1 MSGKPKVYLIG
12 AGPGDPEL
20 LTLKALRL
28 MQQADV
34 IVYDRLVS
42 PEIMDFVPSGTTRIF
57 VGKESGAHSHTQ
69 HEINELLVQLAQP
82 GRCVVRLK
90 GGDPYIF
97 GRGSEEAL
105 HLLQHGIDFEV
116 VPGITAASACSAYAG
131 IPLTHRGLA
140 RGVTFLTGHFREE
153 EPLGHDWSQLCDPQ
167 LTLIFYMGLAN
178 LEQITARLIAAGRTA
193 TTPAAVVENASHAT
207 QRRVH
212 GTLATLP
219 ALARQHGIGAPALV
233 IIGEVVT
240 LADQLDWFTPSLQ
253 AATESSYA
261 LGQ

>member
-20 LTLKALRL
+20 LTVKALRL

-42 PEIMDFVPSGTTRIF
+42 EEIMNIVPSGATRIF
-57 VGKESGAHSHTQ
+57 VGKESGAHSHSQ
-69 HEINELLVQLAQP
+69 DEINELLVQLAQP

-105 HLLQHGIDFEV
+105 FLLQHDIDFEV
-116 VPGITAASACSAYAG
+116 VPGITAAAACSAYAG

-140 RGVTFLTGHFREE
+140 RGVALLTGHFRDD
-153 EPLGHDWSQLCDPQ
+153 EPLGHDWSHLCDPQ
-167 LTLIFYMGLAN
+167 ITLLFYMGLAN
-178 LEQITARLIAAGRTA
+178 LEQIAARLIAAGRA
-193 TTPAAVVENASHAT
+193 ADTPAAVVERASTAA

-219 ALARQHGIGAPALV
+219 GLAREQAIGAPALV
-233 IIGEVVT
+233 IIGAVVT
-240 LADQLDWFTPSLQ
+240 LADQLDWFTSPQLQ
-253 AATESSYA
+253 FTESRYA
-261 LGQ
+261 AGQ